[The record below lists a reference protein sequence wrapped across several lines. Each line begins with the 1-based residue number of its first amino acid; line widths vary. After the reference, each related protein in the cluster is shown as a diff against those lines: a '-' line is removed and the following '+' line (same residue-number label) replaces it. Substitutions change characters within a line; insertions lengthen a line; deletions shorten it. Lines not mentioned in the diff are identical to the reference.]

1 MIFCCLWLL
10 LFLLFVCCY
19 FLTFLL
25 DGWASFSSA
34 YNFSHG
40 FLAFSFFSSHASVVF
55 FYFLLIYRK
64 MAATSPLECTGDH
77 TSMLVIVPAP
87 WTLPKIVL
95 HTLYLLSSSSTVNLF
110 CSTALHSLQMQLSVK
125 IWFHHINYF
134 SNEIYLFVA
143 SLGAICNFAPLP
155 QGRFE
160 EVMFRFVYYLV

>member
-1 MIFCCLWLL
+1 MVGPPFPQHITFHMGFWPFLFFLLMLL
-10 LFLLFVCCY
+10 L
-19 FLTFLL
+19 
-25 DGWASFSSA
+25 SFSI
-34 YNFSHG
+34 
-40 FLAFSFFSSHASVVF
+40 
-55 FYFLLIYRK
+55 FLLIYRK
-64 MAATSPLECTGDH
+64 MAATSPLEFTGDH